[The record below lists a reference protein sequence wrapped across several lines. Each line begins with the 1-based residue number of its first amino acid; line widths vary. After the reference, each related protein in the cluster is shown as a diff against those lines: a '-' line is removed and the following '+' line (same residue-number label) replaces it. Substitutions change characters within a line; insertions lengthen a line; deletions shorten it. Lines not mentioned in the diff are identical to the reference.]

1 MMTAVLI
8 NANPAIQNA
17 KLAMGPIIMSVK
29 AVKVLIIENYLLIN
43 AFANK
48 DIMMM
53 DLFNALIAI
62 ILGILL
68 SLNKIA
74 LVKHAQMVL
83 LIIARVA

>member
-17 KLAMGPIIMSVK
+17 KLAMGPIIMIVK
-29 AVKVLIIENYLLIN
+29 AVKVLIIENYLLMN

-48 DIMMM
+48 DIMMT
-53 DLFNALIAI
+53 DLSNALIAI

-74 LVKHAQMVL
+74 IVKHAQTL
-83 LIIARVA
+83 LPLIARVA